1 MLSIGDFARAGR
13 VSVRMLR
20 HYDAIG
26 LLRPARV
33 DASTGYRS
41 YTAGQLALLNR
52 IVALKELGLTLAQV
66 QQVVESAV
74 TVDEIRGMLTLRRAE
89 LETRIQEDT
98 ARLAHVQ
105 ARLRIIE
112 SEGQMSA
119 YEVVIKSVP
128 ALRVAELT
136 GSAKTMDPS
145 SIGPV
150 VRGLY
155 ERLCTGLDRAGIAAI
170 GPAVA
175 YYEDAGDDENV
186 VVHAALPVD
195 ANPDGD
201 YEFAVVDLRAEE
213 HVASLL
219 HKGSMDNCLPAY
231 QALAQW
237 IDAAGYLNAGPS
249 REVTL
254 ACPEDVDGWVT
265 ELQEPVAK
273 A

>member
-136 GSAKTMDPS
+136 GTAKTMDPS

-155 ERLCTGLDRAGIAAI
+155 ERLCTGLD
-170 GPAVA
+170 
-175 YYEDAGDDENV
+175 
-186 VVHAALPVD
+186 L
-195 ANPDGD
+195 
-201 YEFAVVDLRAEE
+201 
-213 HVASLL
+213 SLI
-219 HKGSMDNCLPAY
+219 H
-231 QALAQW
+231 
-237 IDAAGYLNAGPS
+237 I
-249 REVTL
+249 
-254 ACPEDVDGWVT
+254 
-265 ELQEPVAK
+265 
-273 A
+273 

>member
-26 LLRPARV
+26 LLTPARV

-136 GSAKTMDPS
+136 GTAKTMDPS
-145 SIGPV
+145 SIGRWFAGCTSGFVPV
-150 VRGLY
+150 W
-155 ERLCTGLDRAGIAAI
+155 IA
-170 GPAVA
+170 
-175 YYEDAGDDENV
+175 
-186 VVHAALPVD
+186 PVSPRSD
-195 ANPDGD
+195 P
-201 YEFAVVDLRAEE
+201 
-213 HVASLL
+213 
-219 HKGSMDNCLPAY
+219 
-231 QALAQW
+231 
-237 IDAAGYLNAGPS
+237 PS
-249 REVTL
+249 RITRMPVTTRTSS
-254 ACPEDVDGWVT
+254 CMPRCR
-265 ELQEPVAK
+265 
-273 A
+273 

>member
-26 LLRPARV
+26 LLTPVKV

-52 IVALKELGLTLAQV
+52 IVALKDLGLTLAQV

-74 TVDEIRGMLTLRRAE
+74 SVDEIRGMLTLRRAE

-112 SEGQMSA
+112 SEGKMST
-119 YEVVIKSVP
+119 YEVIVKPVP
-128 ALRVAELT
+128 AVRVAELT
-136 GSAKTMDPS
+136 GIAKSMEPL

-150 VRGLY
+150 VQGLY
-155 ERLCTGLDRAGIAAI
+155 GKLSSDLGRAGLTPT
-170 GPAVA
+170 GPAIA
-175 YYEDAGDDENV
+175 YYEDAGDEENV

-195 ANPDGD
+195 AGASDEYD
-201 YEFAVVDLRAEE
+201 FTVTDLPGEPQMAT
-213 HVASLL
+213 LL
-219 HKGSMDNCLPAY
+219 HKGSMENCLPAY
-231 QALAQW
+231 QALARW
-237 IDAAGYLNAGPS
+237 IDEAGYRNAGPG

-254 ACPEDVDGWVT
+254 AYTEDVDGWVT
-265 ELQEPVAK
+265 ELQQPIDKV
-273 A
+273 